1 MKAIDGK
8 ANPAAGA
15 ERGSTLVWDLGVRV
29 FHWGLVL
36 AVAACGYTGFIAP
49 PNWLNIHLAA
59 GTAIAVLVVFRVVWG
74 FTGSTYA
81 RFNSFTVSAAAL
93 RQHVAHIREGRRVRH
108 LGHNQAGAVMV
119 YSLIAVLALLIV
131 SGVLAQGGAV
141 KQGPLAFALSFE
153 IGWTAREV
161 HELLAFGL
169 LAMIAA
175 HWAGV
180 AFESWRLREN
190 LARAMIT
197 GRKHAE
203 GAEKPEPPS
212 MARPA
217 RAGTILLGLAALA
230 IPGVAALSELPAKG
244 VPIAPLDPA
253 YAKACG
259 DCHLAYHPSL
269 APAASWAKT
278 MDGLDDHF
286 GENATLDPAT
296 AAKLRDYLAG
306 NASER
311 FDTRAAN
318 LLRRVDAAKPEQI
331 TAAPAWKRIHREI
344 PDAVFKSK
352 AVGAKGACK
361 ACHKDAD
368 TARFD
373 PQRIAIP
380 KDARS

>member
-1 MKAIDGK
+1 MTAMDGK
-8 ANPAAGA
+8 ASAASGA
-15 ERGSTLVWDLGVRV
+15 KGGPILVWDLGVRV
-29 FHWGLVL
+29 FHWGLVI
-36 AVAACGYTGFIAP
+36 AVAACAYTGFLAP
-49 PNWLNIHLAA
+49 PNWLNVHLAA
-59 GTAIAVLVVFRVVWG
+59 GTAIAALVVFRLVWG
-74 FTGSTYA
+74 FAGSTYA
-81 RFNSFTVSAAAL
+81 RFDSFAVSAAAL
-93 RQHVAHIREGRRVRH
+93 RQHIASIREGRRVRH

-119 YSLIAVLALLIV
+119 YALIAVLMLLAV
-131 SGVLAQGGAV
+131 SGVLALGGAV
-141 KQGPLAFALSFE
+141 KQGPLAFALSFNT
-153 IGWTAREV
+153 GWTAREI

-169 LAMIAA
+169 LAMIAG

-190 LARAMIT
+190 LAGAMIT
-197 GRKHAE
+197 GRKDAQ
-203 GAEKPEPPS
+203 GAEKPQPPA

-217 RAGTILLGLAALA
+217 QAGTILLGLAAIA
-230 IPGVAALSELPAKG
+230 IPGVAALSELPGKG
-244 VPIAPLDPA
+244 VPTAPLDPT

-259 DCHLAYHPSL
+259 ECHLAYHPSL
-269 APAASWAKT
+269 APAPSWSTT
-278 MDGLDDHF
+278 MDGLADHF
-286 GENATLDPAT
+286 GENATLDAAT
-296 AAKLRDYLAG
+296 AAKLRDYLAA

-331 TAAPAWKRIHREI
+331 TAAPAWKRMHREI
-344 PDAVFKSK
+344 PEAVFKSK